1 MIAGEAQSHATFIFF
16 FIFKNSSNWA
26 CNLDRDCGLEPFLLT
41 VGFVGL
47 GDVMILRL
55 QLEHR

>member
-1 MIAGEAQSHATFIFF
+1 MQPVFF
-16 FIFKNSSNWA
+16 FFLFKNSSNLA